1 MTLGDLAFYDRILE
15 RLRCG
20 QGSQHVGDGGARFPQ
35 PFGELLL
42 GKVVRLHQQLV
53 GASRLDGVEIGTL
66 QILDESQFE
75 PVPYLVA
82 NDRRNCGPTGESRRE
97 DPPVA
102 GHELIAGAVLRYHYW
117 LQNTVARNRSGELRE
132 ALRVEGAPRL
142 MAIWPH
148 LLQRDLARRRTVG
161 DGRGNSSSLPQQNV
175 EAADEPAARHQAIAP
190 PRAIGA
196 RARSRAETSRAK
208 SSEACAAAD

>member
-20 QGSQHVGDGGARFPQ
+20 QGSQHVGDGRARFPQ
-35 PFGELLL
+35 PLGELLL
-42 GKVVRLHQQLV
+42 SKVVRLHQQLV

-66 QILDESQFE
+66 QILDESEFE

-82 NDRRNCGPTGESRRE
+82 NDRRNCGHTGESCRE

-117 LQNTVARNRSGELRE
+117 LQNAVARNRSGELRE
-132 ALRVEGAPRL
+132 AFWVEGAPRL
-142 MAIWPH
+142 MTIRPH
-148 LLQRDLARRRTVG
+148 LLQRDLARRRTV
-161 DGRGNSSSLPQQNV
+161 DDRRGSGLPKQNV
-175 EAADEPAARHQAIAP
+175 EAAAETATPHQAIAP

-196 RARSRAETSRAK
+196 RARRRAVTSRAR
-208 SSEACAAAD
+208 SW